1 MSSYFVDE
9 YQQKEMPP
17 VEKWPELSFAELIEL
32 RNNLVTRQLCFERK
46 PDLWKQVQRRIDLI
60 SNYILERSQ

>member
-32 RNNLVTRQLCFERK
+32 RNNLVTRQSCFERK
-46 PDLWKQVQRRIDLI
+46 PDLWAQVQRRIDLI
-60 SNYILERSQ
+60 SSYILERSQ

>member
-17 VEKWPELSFAELIEL
+17 VDKWPELSFAELIEL
-32 RNNLVTRQLCFERK
+32 RNNLVTRQLCFERN
-46 PDLWKQVQRRIDLI
+46 PQIWKQVQHRIDLI
-60 SNYILERSQ
+60 SRYILERSQ

>member
-17 VEKWPELSFAELIEL
+17 IEKWHELSFAELIEL
-32 RNNLVTRQLCFERK
+32 RNNLITRQLCFERK
-46 PDLWKQVQRRIDLI
+46 PDLWKQVQLRIDLI
-60 SNYILERSQ
+60 SSYILERSQ